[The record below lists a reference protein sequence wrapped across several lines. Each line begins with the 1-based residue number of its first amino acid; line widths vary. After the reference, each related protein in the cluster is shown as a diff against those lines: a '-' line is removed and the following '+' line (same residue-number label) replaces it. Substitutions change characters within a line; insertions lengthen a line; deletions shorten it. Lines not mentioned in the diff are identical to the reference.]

1 MKNEDISRFK
11 VLGVVA
17 NYTLHWHGDYYQA
30 GDVTLGKR
38 NKNKMRAQ
46 PLINDGAT
54 VTFSSDVFT
63 PDEIH
68 RANPFLGIQIGHNRQ
83 DLDGGENAPIMLPIS
98 ERLSLKD
105 IIKGYTINA
114 SYQLRMNE
122 VRGSIERGKFA
133 DFVVLKESL
142 FKLNRYDIHKT
153 EPEMTF
159 VDGKMVFKNT

>member
-17 NYTLHWHGDYYQA
+17 YYTPHWHGDYYQA

-142 FKLNRYDIHKT
+142 FKLNRYDIHKI